1 MAELA
6 PNSANIVRLGVRLL
20 CCDDAF
26 LAWESF
32 GGGARDFAALA
43 ESSAAVPMN
52 VGEKRETQRLFKED
66 SRSKLLLETET
77 KLVANRR
84 VSVFA
89 ITAGRKR
96 KSL

>member
-1 MAELA
+1 
-6 PNSANIVRLGVRLL
+6 
-20 CCDDAF
+20 
-26 LAWESF
+26 
-32 GGGARDFAALA
+32 
-43 ESSAAVPMN
+43 MN